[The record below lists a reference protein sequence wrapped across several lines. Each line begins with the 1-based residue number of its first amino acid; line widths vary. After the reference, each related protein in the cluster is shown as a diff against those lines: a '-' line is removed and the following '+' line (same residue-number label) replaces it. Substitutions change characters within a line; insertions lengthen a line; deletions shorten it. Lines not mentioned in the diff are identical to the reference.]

1 MKIIKEFVAWSKKN
15 KSVWEGQSE
24 HSEEKVVLNRLK
36 LHGRMILGFGVVS
49 NLFVYQAFLTG
60 IYNYRYHELLNM
72 RRVPFALKIGLS
84 SAVTGYM
91 CYLMYNDS
99 LYDEDVY
106 RLATKYRTN
115 FDSSYSTNL
124 TS

>member
-1 MKIIKEFVAWSKKN
+1 MKIIKQFVAWSKKN

-36 LHGRMILGFGVVS
+36 LHGRMFFGFGVVS

-115 FDSSYSTNL
+115 FDSFY
-124 TS
+124 